1 MLQMKRRLLYR
12 WVLSLAI
19 CSVVIGG
26 WGGISTPAAAL
37 PKLPASYKSVDELYA
52 ALAKFPEAQR
62 QEAILKGAQKEGIVN
77 VYEASNEDQ
86 IGALIKDFS
95 QRYPG
100 VKVDLFRS
108 LADEVAQKMLTE
120 VRADRWFWDLGNV
133 GPGYLDLKKEKALAM
148 HYGLVARGSYPK
160 YALGADWFG
169 VETLPLIIA
178 YNTNLVKANEAPKSY
193 KDLLDPKWK
202 GKASIDAAPDNLIAS
217 MVKAWGKQKTD
228 DWLNKFVNVNQALIR
243 KGHTVQTKLLIA
255 GEFPVASEI
264 YAYAVENMVKTQ
276 GAPAD
281 WVIPQDLLEA
291 DIPGQIIARRAQHPY
306 AALLWAQYR
315 TSREGQNVYAKFGRI
330 GVRPDADMQYPRM
343 KQLVAGPAL
352 DHLSLLTVE
361 DGKYFDQASELI
373 NKYIA
378 PRLRAK

>member
-1 MLQMKRRLLYR
+1 MKGRSVCR
-12 WVLSLAI
+12 WVLSLVI
-19 CSVVIGG
+19 CLVVMGEG
-26 WGGISTPAAAL
+26 GGIAAFAAEP
-37 PKLPASYKSVDELYA
+37 PKLPAAYKSVDELYA
-52 ALAKFPEAQR
+52 ALAKLPEAQR
-62 QEAILKGAQKEGIVN
+62 QEAILKGAQKEGTVN

-86 IGALIKDFS
+86 IGALIKDFT
-95 QRYPG
+95 QRNPG
-100 VKVDLFRS
+100 VKVDLFRT

-120 VRADRWFWDLGNV
+120 VRAGRWLWDVGNA
-133 GPGYLDLKKEKALAM
+133 GPGYLDLKKEKALAA
-148 HYGLVARGSYPK
+148 HYGLVARTGYPK
-160 YALGADWFG
+160 YALGTDWFG

-178 YNTNLVKANEAPKSY
+178 YNTSQVKATEAPKSY

-202 GKASIDAAPDNLIAS
+202 GKASIDASPDNLIAS
-217 MVKAWGKQKTD
+217 MIKAWGKEKTD
-228 DWLNKFVNVNQALIR
+228 DWMNKFVNVNQALIR

-264 YAYAVENMVKTQ
+264 YAYAVENMIKTQ

-291 DIPGQIIARRAQHPY
+291 DIPGQIIAKHAAHPY
-306 AALLWAQYR
+306 GALLWAQYR

-330 GVRPDADMQYPRM
+330 GVRPDVDMQYPRM
-343 KQLVAGPAL
+343 KQLITGPAL